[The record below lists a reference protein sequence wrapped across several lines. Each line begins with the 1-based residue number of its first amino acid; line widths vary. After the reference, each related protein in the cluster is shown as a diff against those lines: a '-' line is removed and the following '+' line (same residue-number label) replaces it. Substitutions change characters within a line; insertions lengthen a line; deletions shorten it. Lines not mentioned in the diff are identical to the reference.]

1 MPHLYPSKTKGWRI
15 VYRVFFLDGTHA
27 DKTRWAKNRD
37 IAKTIYADVH
47 KLESLS
53 RKNELSKQEI
63 IFCRNRGY
71 ISQEEASHLSSSK
84 ISAPFTWNELAKKY
98 EDWSRANCRTTTHI
112 RNADKVKVV
121 LDYMQKYFPG
131 GTPADMTKEDVESYI
146 LRRNK
151 QGIKNATTRKE
162 HTLIRKLLDY
172 TCPVVSQNGMGS
184 DNPARQ
190 VPAPRITDERFP
202 CALSYEDLIIFMRE
216 LKKRKAYL
224 RGYLRAVVMLYL
236 YAGLRPSEIIRLTAK
251 DIRAGKIMIHG
262 ETKTGMLRSIEIHP
276 KLNAYIASCLR
287 RLSAVPAQAGGGKYL
302 CGGDNQLVP
311 QSISRAI
318 RHIIRKIEIDGATP
332 YSLRHTFVTNL
343 LRSSNDLRYTMDRA
357 GHKRLSTTTR
367 YLHVIES
374 KESPLKKMKFKA

>member
-15 VYRVFFLDGTHA
+15 MYRVFFLDGTHA
-27 DKTRWAKNRD
+27 DKTRWAKSKD
-37 IAKTIYADVH
+37 IAKAIYTDIH

-53 RKNELSKQEI
+53 RKTELSKDEI

-71 ISQEEASHLSSSK
+71 ISQQEAAQLSSSK

-98 EDWSRANCRTTTHI
+98 EDWSRANCRSTTHI

-121 LDYMQKYFPG
+121 RDYLQKYSPG
-131 GTPADMTKEDVESYI
+131 KTPADMTKEDVESYI
-146 LRRNK
+146 SQRKK
-151 QGIKNATTRKE
+151 QGIKNATSRKE

-172 TCPVVSQNGMGS
+172 MGS
-184 DNPARQ
+184 DNPARE
-190 VPAPRITDERFP
+190 VLAPRITDERLP
-202 CALSYEDLIIFMRE
+202 NALSYEDLIVFMQE

-224 RGYLRAVVMLYL
+224 RGYLRTIVMLYL

-276 KLNAYIASCLR
+276 KLNVYIQACLR
-287 RLSAVPAQAGGGKYL
+287 RGGKYL
-302 CGGDNQLVP
+302 CGGNSQLIP

-318 RHIIRKIEIDGATP
+318 RHILRKIEIDGATP

-343 LRSSNDLRYTMDRA
+343 LRASNDLRYTMDRA

-374 KESPLKKMKFKA
+374 KESPLKKMKFRA